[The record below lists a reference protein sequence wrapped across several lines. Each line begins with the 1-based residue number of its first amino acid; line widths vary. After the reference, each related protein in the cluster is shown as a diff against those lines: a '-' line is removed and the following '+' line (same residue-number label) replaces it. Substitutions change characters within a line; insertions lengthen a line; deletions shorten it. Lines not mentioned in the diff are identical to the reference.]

1 MLRDQELEELITRTV
16 KSAIEKEL
24 GTYKVLKEQHYQ
36 DHLFLRDL
44 REWYDDIRSSFWK
57 SIVGALVMAFLG
69 LLLLGFIFWGKANFK

>member
-1 MLRDQELEELITRTV
+1 MGEKDIEELKKVVRE
-16 KSAIEKEL
+16 AIHEEL
-24 GTYKVLKEQHYQ
+24 CIYKVDKEQHYQ

-57 SIVGALVMAFLG
+57 SIVGAFVMALLG

>member
-1 MLRDQELEELITRTV
+1 MSEKDIEELKKV
-16 KSAIEKEL
+16 LKEAIHAEL
-24 GTYKVLKEQHYQ
+24 SIYKVDKEQHYQ

-57 SIVGALVMAFLG
+57 SIVGAIVMAFLG

>member
-1 MLRDQELEELITRTV
+1 MSEKDIEELKKVVRE
-16 KSAIEKEL
+16 AIHAEL
-24 GTYKVLKEQHYQ
+24 GTYKVDKEQHYK

>member
-1 MLRDQELEELITRTV
+1 MSEKDIEELKKVVRE
-16 KSAIEKEL
+16 AIHEEL
-24 GTYKVLKEQHYQ
+24 GTYKVDKEQHYQ

-57 SIVGALVMAFLG
+57 SVGGALVMAFLG

>member
-1 MLRDQELEELITRTV
+1 MSEKDFEELKKVV
-16 KSAIEKEL
+16 KESIHAEL
-24 GTYKVLKEQHYQ
+24 SLYKVDKEQHYQ

-44 REWYDDIRSSFWK
+44 RAWYDDIKSSFWK

>member
-1 MLRDQELEELITRTV
+1 MGEKDIEELKKVV
-16 KSAIEKEL
+16 KEAIHAEL
-24 GTYKVLKEQHYQ
+24 SLYKVDKEQHYQ

>member
-1 MLRDQELEELITRTV
+1 MGEKDLEELKKVIQEAIRTEI
-16 KSAIEKEL
+16 SI
-24 GTYKVLKEQHYQ
+24 YKVDKEQHYK

-44 REWYDDIRSSFWK
+44 REWYDDIKSSFWK